1 MPFTNSLVLSGTVCR
16 EPKRLE
22 NPAGIP
28 YCHWTMEHRSTQCE
42 ADFNR
47 QVYCVIQVAA
57 SGETLLSQISSLT
70 KGSTIKVCGF
80 LSYHQSRNGNNR
92 LVLHAQSVELI

>member
-1 MPFTNSLVLSGTVCR
+1 MPFTNNLELTGTVCR
-16 EPKRLE
+16 EPRRLE

-28 YCHWTMEHRSTQCE
+28 YCHWIMEHRSTQQE
-42 ADFNR
+42 ADLNR
-47 QVYCVIQVAA
+47 QVYCVIQVVA
-57 SGETLLSQISSLT
+57 SGETLLTQISSLT
-70 KGSTIKVCGF
+70 KGSTIRVSGF